1 MRKFSK
7 ITCDRILN
15 YVYVIK
21 TRKPYFSESLQKNI
35 DINQIVYVGKGKDN
49 RAFSHRKRSWYV
61 AGDCIEEFVSVQLTA
76 ETAEHVESALIS
88 IIGLENLEND
98 KSGRQSQKRLSID
111 DVKLKFDI
119 QPLVLDPKD
128 VGHTLLVVF
137 TPKKGEKNV
146 DLYERASGWWIVSKS
161 KAPLINTILMMHR
174 DTRKIIAVVENIE
187 RFQYLAGSKNRDRC
201 SFDNANGQ
209 LSKNSKYLGKWVG
222 HIRYSSQNPIQ
233 YL

>member
-21 TRKPYFSESLQKNI
+21 TRKPYFSESLQKDI
-35 DINQIVYVGKGKDN
+35 DANQIVYVGKGKDN

-61 AGDCIEEFVSVQLTA
+61 AGDCIEEFASVQLTS

-98 KSGRQSQKRLSID
+98 KSGRQSQMRLTIEE
-111 DVKLKFDI
+111 VKDKFDI
-119 QPLVLDPKD
+119 DPLVLDEKD
-128 VGHTLLVVF
+128 IGHTLLVVF
-137 TPKKGEKNV
+137 APKKGEENI
-146 DLYERASGWWIVSKS
+146 DLYKRASGWWIVSKS

-174 DTRKIIAVVENIE
+174 DTRKIIAVIENIE
-187 RFQYLAGSKNRDRC
+187 GFQYLTDSKNKDKC
-201 SFDNANGQ
+201 SFYNRGEQ
-209 LSKNSKYLGKWVG
+209 LSTNSKYLGKWVG